1 MIFRLRLALAA
12 APIALVTAP
21 AIAQAPIAQAKD
33 APMTAAAP
41 QLPPYP
47 ASPQVPLVEDHFGEK
62 VSDPWRWLEADVRTD
77 AKVAAWVQAQS
88 QFTAAY
94 LKQLPERR
102 VLEQRMKALIDYARF
117 GLPRQRGHALFYTWN
132 SGLMNQA
139 QLLVRDAAAP
149 VGTKGRVLLD
159 PNTWAKDGATALDA
173 WAPSDDG
180 QVLAY
185 SVQDGGSDWR
195 TVRFAKVADG
205 AALPDELKWVKFSG
219 LAWLGNDAVLY
230 SRFPEPK
237 EGAAFQALNYNQTV
251 WMHRLGT
258 PQSADQPVFATPDL
272 PKRGH
277 GASVSSDGRWIVI
290 TSSEGTDPVNTVHV
304 AKVTGGKI
312 GPVIALVP
320 DLKAQW
326 DFIDG
331 IGDRLW
337 FTTGDGAPLK
347 KIVRVD
353 LAGAQPRFD
362 TIVAQSKDNLDSA
375 TIAGNRLF
383 ASYIHDA
390 KSAVLAFDLDG
401 KPVGEVSLPG
411 IGSAAGLSGRPGDSA
426 AFLSFSS
433 FTTPGTVLR
442 LDPATA
448 KTSAWE
454 PVKLTFD
461 PADFRVEQVFYPSK
475 DGTRIPMFVVR
486 RKDATG
492 PVPTLLYGYGGFNI
506 PLTPWFSAGF
516 MNWVASGGALAVA
529 NLRGGG
535 EYGDAWHDAG
545 RLARKQNV
553 FDDFIAAG
561 EWLIA
566 NKITPRHGLAIE
578 GGSNG
583 GLLVGAVTNQ
593 RPDLFA
599 AASPAVGVMDM
610 LRFDQFTAGR
620 YWVDDYGYPEK
631 EADWRVLR
639 TYSPYH
645 NVRSGVDYPA
655 ILVTTADTDDRVVP
669 GHSFKYAAALQT
681 AALGSKPHLIRIET
695 RAGHGSGK
703 PVDKMIEE
711 TADVQAFLAH
721 WTGLKPQP

>member
-1 MIFRLRLALAA
+1 MKNRLWLAMAAPLALATPVA
-12 APIALVTAP
+12 F
-21 AIAQAPIAQAKD
+21 AQTPPTLAKD
-33 APMTAAAP
+33 QAMPT
-41 QLPPYP
+41 LPPYP

-77 AKVAAWVQAQS
+77 PKVAAWVQAQS
-88 QFTAAY
+88 AYTAAY
-94 LKQLPERR
+94 LKQLPERAAF
-102 VLEQRMKALIDYARF
+102 EKRMKALIDYERF
-117 GLPRQRGHALFYTWN
+117 GLPQRRGASVFYSWN
-132 SGLMNQA
+132 SGLMNQS
-139 QLLVRDAAAP
+139 QLLVRPADAP

-180 QVLAY
+180 RLLAY

-195 TVRFAKVADG
+195 TVKFVGVADG
-205 AALPDELKWVKFSG
+205 KPLADELKWVKFSG
-219 LAWLGNDAVLY
+219 LAWLGNDALLY
-230 SRFPEPK
+230 SRFAEPK
-237 EGAAFQALNYNQTV
+237 EGQAFQALNYNQTV
-251 WMHRLGT
+251 WLHRLGT

-277 GASVSSDGRWIVI
+277 GASVSSDGRWVVI

-304 AKVTGGKI
+304 ARVTNGKI
-312 GPVIALVP
+312 GPVTALIP

-326 DFIDG
+326 DFVDG
-331 IGDRLW
+331 VGDQLW
-337 FTTGDGAPLK
+337 FVSGDGAPLK

-353 LAGAQPRFD
+353 LSGSIPRFD
-362 TIVAQSKDNLDSA
+362 TVVPESKDNLESVG
-375 TIAGNRLF
+375 IAGTRLF

-390 KSAVLAFDLDG
+390 KSQVLAFDLDG
-401 KPVGEVSLPG
+401 KPAGTVSLPG
-411 IGSAAGLSGRPGDSA
+411 IGSASGLSGRPGDRHA
-426 AFLSFSS
+426 YLSFSS
-433 FTTPGTVLR
+433 FTQPATILA

-448 KTSAWE
+448 KTTPWE
-454 PVKLTFD
+454 PVHLTFD

-475 DGTRIPMFVVR
+475 DGTKVPMFIVR
-486 RKDATG
+486 RKDAKG
-492 PVPTLLYGYGGFNI
+492 PLPTLLYGYGGFNI
-506 PLTPWFSAGF
+506 ALTPWFSAGF
-516 MNWVASGGALAVA
+516 MTWIDSGGAFALA

-545 RLARKQNV
+545 RRDKKQNV

-566 NKITPRHGLAIE
+566 NGVTPRHGLAIE

-639 TYSPYH
+639 RYSPYH

-669 GHSFKYAAALQT
+669 GHSFKYTAALQT
-681 AALGSKPHLIRIET
+681 AAIGPKPHLIRIET

-703 PVDKMIEE
+703 PIDKQIEE

-721 WTGLKPQP
+721 FTGLTPRP